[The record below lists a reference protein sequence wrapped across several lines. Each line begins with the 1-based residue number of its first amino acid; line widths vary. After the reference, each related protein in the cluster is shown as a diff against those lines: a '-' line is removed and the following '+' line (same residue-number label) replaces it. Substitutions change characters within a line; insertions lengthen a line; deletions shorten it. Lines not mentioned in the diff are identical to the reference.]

1 MSFDLQAFI
10 TAPSQ
15 ELLDLAKKS
24 DLLDIAAHY
33 ELTTVNK
40 SMLKQEIKNILVQFL
55 VDKEIL
61 DSSALSLVLVT
72 QTGLHMRE
80 LEIQKQ
86 IELEKLRLEQERQM
100 QKERMEMEERE
111 KEKERQMQKERME
124 MEEREKE
131 KERQM
136 QIEREKL
143 KFDTELRMKELEMQN
158 MTVKRQLLD
167 SGVHFDITKHI
178 RLVPPFQEKEV
189 DKYFL
194 HFEKVAENL
203 KWPKEHWTL
212 LLQSVIIGKSREIF
226 TQLTVQQSSSYDT
239 VKELILKAYE
249 LVPEAYRQKFRN
261 CKKENEQTHV
271 EFART
276 KEQLFDRWC
285 SSKKIGSDHE
295 KLRQLMLVEEFK
307 RCINSDIKSFLDEK
321 QVETLEAAA
330 RLAYDYAL
338 THKVSF
344 INKSNP
350 SRRPFFPHSGSKHSP
365 SNPPGS
371 HSQTITP
378 KPKPSGEN
386 KDQNPLSQP
395 ICNYCKRTGHIIS
408 ECLHLKRKK
417 EKQEGLKPT
426 GLTSLRSKPQSCV
439 KEEDPIQT
447 ERPETDSVMEIY
459 EPFLSDG
466 FVSLNNDYAQSTP
479 IKILRDTGASQSL
492 ILADTLPFSEK
503 TSSGTSVLIQGVE
516 CGFVNVPLHNIY
528 LSSDLVTGLVAVG
541 IRPSLPFKGV
551 HLLLGNDLAGDKV
564 VVNPLLT
571 TIPCLDQPPDPI
583 EQEIPDLYPS
593 CAVTRAMAK
602 KAKQNDGE
610 IDLTDT
616 FLGQSFTDEIINSLS
631 PSQSGKQTDLS
642 DKSESS
648 HYSSVLN
655 DQGQGHDLVSR
666 SQLCKEQH
674 NDPEILPLLERA
686 LDEKE
691 IDQVPVCF
699 YVKNGILMRKW
710 RPPDVSAED
719 EWTVNHQIVVPRVY
733 RPEILNLAHE
743 TPMSGHLGV
752 NKTYHKILNHF
763 YWPGLKSDVSQF
775 CKSCHTCQMVGKPN
789 QTIPKAHLQPIPAF
803 DEPFSRIIID
813 CVGPLPKTKSGNEYL
828 LTIMCASTRFPEAI
842 PLRNIKTKNNVKA
855 LVKFFTFVGLPKSVQ
870 SDQGSNF
877 MSGIFQ
883 QVMHEL
889 GITQFKSSPYHPES
903 QGALERFHQT
913 LKNMIR
919 SYCFDTEK
927 DWDEGIHLLLLAV
940 RESVQE
946 SLGFSPFELVFGHT
960 VRGPLKLL
968 KEKFLSNDDSSLNL
982 LQYVSDFKDR
992 LSKACEAAR
1001 TNLKSAQRKM
1011 KRWYDENAK
1020 ERKFMPGDRVLALLP
1035 IPGKPLQ
1042 ARYYGPYTVDKQIS
1056 DVNYIVNT
1064 PGRRKQ
1070 KQLCH
1075 VNMLK
1080 QYIDRDS
1087 SSVTPISV
1095 VSSVPQEQSEM
1106 NSEDMN
1112 FIKSDP
1118 ASSKLQNS
1126 DILKDLDQ
1134 KLSHLDPVKKKEL
1147 KQLIYQYEH
1156 LFPDIPT
1163 RTDKIYHDVNVED
1176 SQPVK

>member
-1 MSFDLQAFI
+1 
-10 TAPSQ
+10 
-15 ELLDLAKKS
+15 
-24 DLLDIAAHY
+24 
-33 ELTTVNK
+33 
-40 SMLKQEIKNILVQFL
+40 
-55 VDKEIL
+55 
-61 DSSALSLVLVT
+61 
-72 QTGLHMRE
+72 MRE
-80 LEIQKQ
+80 LEIQRQ
-86 IELEKLRLEQERQM
+86 IELEKLRLEQEKLRMEQERQM
-100 QKERMEMEERE
+100 QKERMEMEERVQKERMEMEERE

-131 KERQM
+131 KERQI
-136 QIEREKL
+136 QIEREKI

-158 MTVKRQLLD
+158 MTVKRQPLE

-178 RLVPPFQEKEV
+178 RLVPSFQEKEV

-212 LLQSVIIGKSREIF
+212 LLQSVIIGKAREIY

-285 SSKKIGSDHE
+285 SSKKIGSNHE

-330 RLAYDYAL
+330 RLADDYAL

-466 FVSLNNDYAQSTP
+466 FVSLNSDYAQSTP

-492 ILADTLPFSEK
+492 ILADTLPFSEE

-571 TIPCLDQPPDPI
+571 NIPCIDQPPDPI
-583 EQEIPDLYPS
+583 KQEIPDLYPS
-593 CAVTRAMAK
+593 CAVTRAMAE
-602 KAKQNDGE
+602 KAKQNDGD

-616 FLGQSFTDEIINSLS
+616 FLGQSFKHWDYKFSFIQ
-631 PSQSGKQTDLS
+631 PVWQTD
-642 DKSESS
+642 
-648 HYSSVLN
+648 
-655 DQGQGHDLVSR
+655 
-666 SQLCKEQH
+666 
-674 NDPEILPLLERA
+674 
-686 LDEKE
+686 
-691 IDQVPVCF
+691 
-699 YVKNGILMRKW
+699 
-710 RPPDVSAED
+710 
-719 EWTVNHQIVVPRVY
+719 
-733 RPEILNLAHE
+733 
-743 TPMSGHLGV
+743 GV
-752 NKTYHKILNHF
+752 T
-763 YWPGLKSDVSQF
+763 
-775 CKSCHTCQMVGKPN
+775 
-789 QTIPKAHLQPIPAF
+789 
-803 DEPFSRIIID
+803 
-813 CVGPLPKTKSGNEYL
+813 
-828 LTIMCASTRFPEAI
+828 
-842 PLRNIKTKNNVKA
+842 
-855 LVKFFTFVGLPKSVQ
+855 
-870 SDQGSNF
+870 
-877 MSGIFQ
+877 
-883 QVMHEL
+883 
-889 GITQFKSSPYHPES
+889 
-903 QGALERFHQT
+903 
-913 LKNMIR
+913 
-919 SYCFDTEK
+919 
-927 DWDEGIHLLLLAV
+927 
-940 RESVQE
+940 
-946 SLGFSPFELVFGHT
+946 
-960 VRGPLKLL
+960 
-968 KEKFLSNDDSSLNL
+968 
-982 LQYVSDFKDR
+982 
-992 LSKACEAAR
+992 
-1001 TNLKSAQRKM
+1001 
-1011 KRWYDENAK
+1011 
-1020 ERKFMPGDRVLALLP
+1020 
-1035 IPGKPLQ
+1035 
-1042 ARYYGPYTVDKQIS
+1042 
-1056 DVNYIVNT
+1056 
-1064 PGRRKQ
+1064 
-1070 KQLCH
+1070 
-1075 VNMLK
+1075 
-1080 QYIDRDS
+1080 
-1087 SSVTPISV
+1087 
-1095 VSSVPQEQSEM
+1095 
-1106 NSEDMN
+1106 
-1112 FIKSDP
+1112 
-1118 ASSKLQNS
+1118 
-1126 DILKDLDQ
+1126 
-1134 KLSHLDPVKKKEL
+1134 
-1147 KQLIYQYEH
+1147 
-1156 LFPDIPT
+1156 
-1163 RTDKIYHDVNVED
+1163 
-1176 SQPVK
+1176 

>member
-61 DSSALSLVLVT
+61 DSSALSLVLVI
-72 QTGLHMRE
+72 QTGLQMRE

-86 IELEKLRLEQERQM
+86 IELEKLRLEQEKLRM
-100 QKERMEMEERE
+100 EMEERVQKERMEMEERE

-131 KERQM
+131 KERQI
-136 QIEREKL
+136 QIEREKI

-158 MTVKRQLLD
+158 MTVKRQPLE

-203 KWPKEHWTL
+203 KWPNEHWTL
-212 LLQSVIIGKSREIF
+212 LLQSVIIGKAREIY

-285 SSKKIGSDHE
+285 SSKKIGSNHE

-330 RLAYDYAL
+330 RLADDYAL

-365 SNPPGS
+365 SNPSGS

-426 GLTSLRSKPQSCV
+426 CLTSLRSKPQSCV

-447 ERPETDSVMEIY
+447 KRPETDSVMEIF

-466 FVSLNNDYAQSTP
+466 FVSLNSDYAQSTP

-571 TIPCLDQPPDPI
+571 NIPCIDQPPDPI

-602 KAKQNDGE
+602 KAKQNDGD

-616 FLGQSFTDEIINSLS
+616 FLGQSFKHEITNSLS
-631 PSQSGKQTDLS
+631 SSLSDKQTELHN
-642 DKSESS
+642 KSESS
-648 HYSSVLN
+648 HYSAILN

-733 RPEILNLAHE
+733 RPEILNLAHD
-743 TPMSGHLGV
+743 TPMSGHLGI

-763 YWPGLKSDVSQF
+763 YWPGLKSDVSRF

-813 CVGPLPKTKSGNEYL
+813 CVGPLPKTKSGHEYL

-842 PLRNIKTKNNVKA
+842 PLWNIKTKNIVKA

-889 GITQFKSSPYHPES
+889 GITQYKSSPYHPES

-927 DWDEGIHLLLLAV
+927 DWDEGIHLLFAV

-960 VRGPLKLL
+960 VRGPLKL
-968 KEKFLSNDDSSLNL
+968 
-982 LQYVSDFKDR
+982 
-992 LSKACEAAR
+992 
-1001 TNLKSAQRKM
+1001 
-1011 KRWYDENAK
+1011 
-1020 ERKFMPGDRVLALLP
+1020 
-1035 IPGKPLQ
+1035 
-1042 ARYYGPYTVDKQIS
+1042 
-1056 DVNYIVNT
+1056 
-1064 PGRRKQ
+1064 
-1070 KQLCH
+1070 
-1075 VNMLK
+1075 
-1080 QYIDRDS
+1080 
-1087 SSVTPISV
+1087 
-1095 VSSVPQEQSEM
+1095 
-1106 NSEDMN
+1106 
-1112 FIKSDP
+1112 
-1118 ASSKLQNS
+1118 
-1126 DILKDLDQ
+1126 
-1134 KLSHLDPVKKKEL
+1134 
-1147 KQLIYQYEH
+1147 
-1156 LFPDIPT
+1156 
-1163 RTDKIYHDVNVED
+1163 
-1176 SQPVK
+1176 